1 MLHLG
6 AREKEAKE
14 KRDRLSNP
22 LSLSFYLYR
31 RLLKD
36 YIALTDVY
44 INSSIDGCKMNRNGV
59 YIQT

>member
-14 KRDRLSNP
+14 KKRDRLSN
-22 LSLSFYLYR
+22 SLYLYH

-44 INSSIDGCKMNRNGV
+44 INSSIDACKMNRNGV